1 MANKVDDIA
10 ARNLPA
16 FEALMAALGDAKEDN
31 SPTLFSKL
39 DVEDKEDSNKKIQ
52 IAIKIHVP
60 QAARISTRDFVADY
74 LEKRLDAGETFA
86 LYVTTGTPSNSN
98 KEQLDVVLRY
108 NDPVK
113 QTGAQVIRLEIKPPG
128 GGSGGGAK
136 ATTIQEVAQCVYAS
150 IRYKKGK
157 DLSCH
162 TKTADECVKIT
173 DIEDALKNVD
183 QGNDNVSAQDIDGMT
198 AEWKETLILGANKI
212 ANGVGGKDWKF
223 LRGGGLDAKGGA
235 IAEAYKRVKKAST
248 PDDNVPENEDKWN
261 PADIWM
267 VQDGKESELEKLLD
281 IEGTIDCLNNF
292 LDLAFSKERVNTK
305 SEKVVPNRSLVGVS
319 LKKLGPTAS
328 FKIMNEPDVAYIK
341 KAENIV
347 FNKAATLTELTSFSA
362 MDVYLCYGPGRYNSF
377 QARNFGGTSKGQW
390 QLELKGQYA
399 AQGKIKGNVMRKL
412 MEKVHSSNPFK
423 SLPPDE
429 VDFDDCKINSR
440 NINTIVDDLYI
451 LMKKYVKT
459 GKGFSK
465 VKKDE
470 SKMKNDI
477 REKDASWRFS
487 KINGL
492 KLLEWLDTGL
502 TKGQANRAMKEMYL
516 YASSQTEKSSVHYK
530 LF

>member
-1 MANKVDDIA
+1 MANDTEVAPQNK
-10 ARNLPA
+10 PA
-16 FEALMAALGDAKEDN
+16 FEALMAALGDAQEDN
-31 SPTLFSKL
+31 SPTIFSKF
-39 DVEDKEDSNKKIQ
+39 DVEDKDSEKAVQ
-52 IAIKIHVP
+52 VALKIHVP
-60 QAARISTRDFVADY
+60 QAARIRTRDFVADY

-86 LYVTTGTPSNSN
+86 LFVTTGTSTKPD

-108 NDPVK
+108 GNPDK
-113 QTGAQVIRLEIKPPG
+113 QTKPQVIRLEIKPPG

-136 ATTIQEVAQCVYAS
+136 ATTIQEIAQCVYAS

-157 DLSCH
+157 DLECH
-162 TKTADECVKIT
+162 TTNAENCIT
-173 DIEDALKNVD
+173 LPDIEDALKDVD
-183 QGNDNVSAQDIDGMT
+183 QGNDNVTAQDIDGMT

-212 ANGVGGKDWKF
+212 AKGVGGKDWKF
-223 LRGGGLDAKGGA
+223 LRGGGLDAKNGA

-248 PDDNVPENEDKWN
+248 SKDNVPANEDKWN

-292 LDLAFSKERVNTK
+292 LDLAFSEQRVNTK

-319 LKKLGPTAS
+319 LKKLGPTAN
-328 FKIMNEPDVAYIK
+328 FKIMNEPDVAYMK
-341 KAENIV
+341 KAESIE
-347 FNKAATLTELTSFSA
+347 FKLAATLTELTSFSA

-399 AQGKIKGNVMRKL
+399 AQGKIKGNVMREL

-470 SKMKNDI
+470 NKMKSSI

-492 KLLEWLDTGL
+492 KFLEWLDSLPTAD
-502 TKGQANRAMKEMYL
+502 ANRAMKEMYL
-516 YASSQTEKSSVHYK
+516 YASSQNEKSSVHYK

>member
-1 MANKVDDIA
+1 MTADTKVSPE
-10 ARNLPA
+10 NLPA
-16 FEALMAALGDAKEDN
+16 FEAVMSALGDAREDN
-31 SPTLFSKL
+31 SPTLYSKFDAEEEGSQKTVQVL
-39 DVEDKEDSNKKIQ
+39 LKIT
-52 IAIKIHVP
+52 VP
-60 QAARISTRDFVADY
+60 QSARLPTRDFVVEN
-74 LEKRLDAGETFA
+74 LEQRLDRGETFA
-86 LYVTTGTPSNSN
+86 LFVRAGTATKPD
-98 KEQLDVVLRY
+98 KEQLDVVMRY
-108 NDPVK
+108 GDPVNQK
-113 QTGAQVIRLEIKPPG
+113 KPQVIRVIIKPPG

-136 ATTIQEVAQCVYAS
+136 ATTIQEIAQCVYAS
-150 IRYKKGK
+150 IRYTRGKK
-157 DLSCH
+157 LECH
-162 TKTADECVKIT
+162 ATKPEECIT
-173 DIEDALKNVD
+173 LPEIEEALKNVD
-183 QGNDNVSAQDIDGMT
+183 QGNDKITAQDIDGMT

-292 LDLAFSKERVNTK
+292 LDLAFSEQRVNTK

-470 SKMKNDI
+470 NKMKIDI

>member
-1 MANKVDDIA
+1 MAAETKVAQENED
-10 ARNLPA
+10 A
-16 FEALMAALGDAKEDN
+16 FRALMDALDESRADN
-31 SPTLFSKL
+31 SPTLYSKFDAEEEGSQKTVQVL
-39 DVEDKEDSNKKIQ
+39 
-52 IAIKIHVP
+52 IKITVP
-60 QAARISTRDFVADY
+60 QSQRLPTRDFVVEH
-74 LEKRLDAGETFA
+74 LEQRLDRGETFA
-86 LYVTTGTPSNSN
+86 LFVRPGTATKPD
-98 KEQLDVVLRY
+98 KEQLDVVMRY
-108 NDPVK
+108 GDPVNQK
-113 QTGAQVIRLEIKPPG
+113 KPQVIRLIIKPPG

-136 ATTIQEVAQCVYAS
+136 ATTIQEVAQCVYGS
-150 IRYKKGK
+150 IRYKRGR
-157 DLSCH
+157 DLECH
-162 TKTADECVKIT
+162 PEKPEECIT
-173 DIEDALKNVD
+173 LPEIEEALKNVD
-183 QGNDNVSAQDIDGMT
+183 FGNDRITAEDIDGMT
-198 AEWKETLILGANKI
+198 AEWKNTLILGANRIEKE
-212 ANGVGGKDWKF
+212 VGGSNWKW
-223 LRGGGLDAKGGA
+223 LRGGGLDSKNGA

-292 LDLAFSKERVNTK
+292 LDLAFSEQRVNTK

-319 LKKLGPTAS
+319 LKKLGPTAK

-362 MDVYLCYGPGRYNSF
+362 MDVYLCYAPGRYNSF

-412 MEKVHSSNPFK
+412 MEKVHSSNPFR

-477 REKDASWRFS
+477 RAKDASWRFS

-516 YASSQTEKSSVHYK
+516 YASSQNEKSSVHYK

>member
-1 MANKVDDIA
+1 MANKVDEIA

-52 IAIKIHVP
+52 IAVKIHVP
-60 QAARISTRDFVADY
+60 QAARLSTRDFVADHI
-74 LEKRLDAGETFA
+74 EQRLDRGETFA
-86 LYVTTGTPSNSN
+86 LYVITGTPSKSD

-136 ATTIQEVAQCVYAS
+136 ATTIQEIAQCAYVS
-150 IRYKKGK
+150 IRYKRGE

-162 TKTADECVKIT
+162 PKTAKQCVKLPE
-173 DIEDALKNVD
+173 IEEALKNVD
-183 QGNDNVSAQDIDGMT
+183 QGPDKVTAKDIDGMT
-198 AEWKETLILGANKI
+198 ASWKETLILGANTI
-212 ANGVGGKDWKF
+212 ANGVKGTNWKF
-223 LRGGGLDAKGGA
+223 LRGGGLDASKEGA
-235 IAEAYKRVKKAST
+235 ITKAFSRVKKAAI
-248 PDDNVPENEDKWN
+248 PGDNVPANEDKWN

-267 VQDGKESELEKLLD
+267 VQGGKQDELEKLLN

-292 LDLAFSKERVNTK
+292 LDLAFSEQRVNTK
-305 SEKVVPNRSLVGVS
+305 SEKVVPNRSLIGIS
-319 LKKLGPTAS
+319 LKKLGPTAN
-328 FKIMNEPDVAYIK
+328 FKIMNEPDIPYIR

-347 FNKAATLTELTSFSA
+347 FDKTSTLNELTSFSA
-362 MDVYLCYGPGRYNSF
+362 MDVYLCYGSGRFKSF
-377 QARNFGGTSKGQW
+377 QARNFGGTNEGQW
-390 QLELKGQYA
+390 QLELKGQFA
-399 AQGKIKGNVMRKL
+399 AQGKIKGEVMRKL
-412 MEKVHSSNPFK
+412 LEKVDNANPFK

-429 VDFDDCKINSR
+429 VSFNDCKITSS
-440 NINTIVDDLYI
+440 NITTVVDDIYK
-451 LMKKYVKT
+451 LMKNYVKT

-470 SKMKNDI
+470 TSMKSSI
-477 REKDASWRFS
+477 RDKDASWRFS

-492 KLLEWLDTGL
+492 KFLEWLDSL
-502 TKGQANRAMKEMYL
+502 PNGQANRAMKEMYL
-516 YASSQTEKSSVHYK
+516 YASSQSEKSSVHYK
-530 LF
+530 LS

>member
-10 ARNLPA
+10 VRNLPA

-212 ANGVGGKDWKF
+212 AKGVGGKDWKF
-223 LRGGGLDAKGGA
+223 LRGGGLDAKNGA

-292 LDLAFSKERVNTK
+292 FDLAFSEQRVNTK

-319 LKKLGPTAS
+319 LKKLGPTAN
-328 FKIMNEPDVAYIK
+328 FIIMNEPDVAYMK

-347 FNKAATLTELTSFSA
+347 FNKSATLTELTSFSA
-362 MDVYLCYGPGRYNSF
+362 MDVYLCYGPGRFNSF
-377 QARNFGGTSKGQW
+377 QARNFGGTSSGQW

-399 AQGKIKGNVMRKL
+399 AQGKIKGEVMRKL
-412 MEKVHSSNPFK
+412 MEKVDNANPFK
-423 SLPPDE
+423 TLPPKE
-429 VDFDDCKINSR
+429 VDFDDCKIDSSK
-440 NINTIVDDLYI
+440 INTVVDDLYK
-451 LMKKYVKT
+451 LMKEYVKT

-470 SKMKNDI
+470 NKMKSSI

-492 KLLEWLDTGL
+492 KFLEWLDSL
-502 TKGQANRAMKEMYL
+502 PNGQANRAMKEMYL
-516 YASSQTEKSSVHYK
+516 YASSQNEKSSVHYK